1 MKDQTPVEYMLH
13 SPLSPPELIEHIKEN
28 SYACYISASFGAMK
42 HGYTF
47 VVRSEDDSEIVLEP
61 VGFFRNSERPNLLLK
76 MYRKEI
82 GEGTDIEVVVL
93 RRKMIWPVLIICL
106 AGLVLGTMSHFLAI
120 LLIPFGLLVLIV
132 CRKLAE
138 CEISQLRD
146 SLASLLEADQR

>member
-1 MKDQTPVEYMLH
+1 MKDQTPAEYMLH

-47 VVRSEDDSEIVLEP
+47 VVRSENDSEIVLEP

-76 MYRKEI
+76 LYRKEI

-106 AGLVLGTMSHFLAI
+106 AGLVLGAMSHFL
-120 LLIPFGLLVLIV
+120 LIWVIPLGLLVLIV

-138 CEISQLRD
+138 SEIPQLKE
-146 SLASLLEADQR
+146 SLVSLLEAEP